1 MKEAQKMNY
10 NAAYVG
16 GYRTRSFS
24 EIYPDFA
31 TFQTAYKKGAFP
43 DMLLTG
49 TGYANF
55 GLSTIYALLMAR
67 YFESHISTD
76 SEDAFELQLMSRIFQ
91 HGQAWQKEMYLQQKL
106 IGMTD
111 ADILDGGKIVYN
123 HAEHPD
129 TPPTTD
135 TLDELTYISDQ
146 NVTKYKKYA
155 PDAWG
160 QVTAGIDSGICKR
173 FTDKFRDLFLTCTAP
188 DFPLYYTE
196 EATT

>member
-1 MKEAQKMNY
+1 MNY

-49 TGYANF
+49 TGYTNF

-123 HAEHPD
+123 HAADNGHARRADVYKRSER
-129 TPPTTD
+129 
-135 TLDELTYISDQ
+135 DEIQKVRPGRMGTGHS
-146 NVTKYKKYA
+146 
-155 PDAWG
+155 
-160 QVTAGIDSGICKR
+160 
-173 FTDKFRDLFLTCTAP
+173 RD
-188 DFPLYYTE
+188 
-196 EATT
+196 